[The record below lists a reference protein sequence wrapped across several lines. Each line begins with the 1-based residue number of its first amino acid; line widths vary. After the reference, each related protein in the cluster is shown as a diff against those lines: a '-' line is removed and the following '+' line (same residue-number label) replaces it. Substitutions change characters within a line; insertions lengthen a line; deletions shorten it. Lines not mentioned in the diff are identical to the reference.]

1 LNENRA
7 EFYAVPQARDL
18 IAQEMFLF
26 SNSGSD
32 DLEKLTDVGFSMAR
46 LSLYIPNL
54 DAIDSIVF
62 TKQLEEKIQNIF
74 GNTIEYSITGIAQ
87 LWAGTMTNVL
97 NSMRDSYII
106 ALILITGLMVVF
118 LGSWKVG
125 LLSMIP
131 NLTPIL
137 ITLGLM
143 GFFDLP
149 LDPFTILIGS
159 IGIGLV
165 VDDTVHFLSVFQRY
179 FDRYGDAARAIQET
193 LMTTGKALL
202 FTTLILVG
210 GFASY
215 MAADFVN
222 IFAFGMLLVVCIS
235 SALILDVLAAPALMM
250 LVYGKQSSV
259 EHPRAYQKESGFAE
273 LN

>member
-1 LNENRA
+1 
-7 EFYAVPQARDL
+7 
-18 IAQEMFLF
+18 
-26 SNSGSD
+26 
-32 DLEKLTDVGFSMAR
+32 MAR

-106 ALILITGLMVVF
+106 ALILITALMVVF

-193 LMTTGKALL
+193 LMTTGRALL

-222 IFAFGMLLVVCIS
+222 IFAFGMLLVVCIG

-250 LVYGKQSSV
+250 LVYGKQSSLKQ
-259 EHPRAYQKESGFAE
+259 PRAYQKEIGFAE

>member
-1 LNENRA
+1 MFLSESSVETYLTSKICAQEFGKTGIEFDLLSLGKPTGLVFIILEMPAPGIPCEPDFMNRLDQLNTVTTEELQFPKGEVVGKTQSVLDVLKESNRALNENRA

-149 LDPFTILIGS
+149 LDPVSYTHL
-159 IGIGLV
+159 
-165 VDDTVHFLSVFQRY
+165 
-179 FDRYGDAARAIQET
+179 T
-193 LMTTGKALL
+193 LPTKA
-202 FTTLILVG
+202 
-210 GFASY
+210 
-215 MAADFVN
+215 
-222 IFAFGMLLVVCIS
+222 
-235 SALILDVLAAPALMM
+235 
-250 LVYGKQSSV
+250 
-259 EHPRAYQKESGFAE
+259 
-273 LN
+273 